1 MTPKKVQ
8 YDFKGH
14 SLDNAL
20 RDARKENRD
29 LNNIE
34 FTDIAPSTLANDAEF
49 QDENED
55 FNFNLSNQADFNNP
69 ERYNDEEFVENIEN
83 IAPNISSKTVTT
95 TYDNI
100 LGCVSW
106 DDYLKNI
113 EVHNKKQR
121 EFLYHVLHTTKT
133 SEDPYHIVLTG
144 GAGVGKSVLI
154 DALHETL
161 QRYYIH
167 NYFDENLDMP
177 RVMLIA

>member
-100 LGCVSW
+100 LGCVS
-106 DDYLKNI
+106 
-113 EVHNKKQR
+113 
-121 EFLYHVLHTTKT
+121 
-133 SEDPYHIVLTG
+133 
-144 GAGVGKSVLI
+144 
-154 DALHETL
+154 
-161 QRYYIH
+161 
-167 NYFDENLDMP
+167 
-177 RVMLIA
+177 